1 MPHVVR
7 ARPRR
12 ALLAALVLAGLVAAA
27 LAATA
32 MAASSRNV
40 TLSEFKVGLTKK
52 SAAHGRVTFVVKNS
66 ADFKHELVVIK
77 TSRSA
82 SKLPVSGKEASEKGA
97 VGEVEDVAAGKSK
110 KLTLNLKKGHYVLIC
125 NIPGHYKSGMH
136 ADFNVS

>member
-1 MPHVVR
+1 
-7 ARPRR
+7 
-12 ALLAALVLAGLVAAA
+12 LVLVALVAAA

-40 TLSEFKVGLTKK
+40 ALSEFKVGLTKK

-66 ADFKHELVVIK
+66 GEFEHELVVVK
-77 TSRSA
+77 TSRRA

-97 VGEVEDVAAGKSK
+97 GGEVEDVAAGKSK

-136 ADFNVS
+136 ADFTVS